1 MLKTHDCGKLT
12 KQDVGKTVVL
22 NGWVQ
27 RWRDLGGVLFI
38 DLRDRS
44 GIVQLVFSPE
54 YSREAHEI
62 ADRARSEWVLAV
74 KGQVVE
80 RDPETY
86 NPNLPTGEIEV
97 RVTDIEILNTA
108 KTPPFPIED
117 GIDVDEAVRLKY
129 RYLDLRRP
137 EMQRTL
143 ELRAKAMRVFR
154 EYLDAHGFIEVETPI
169 LTRSTPEGARDY
181 LVPSRVHPGE
191 FFALPQSPQLFKQLL
206 MIAGLERYYQIARCF
221 RDEDLR
227 ADRQPEFTQV
237 DIETSFLSRDQ
248 LLELMEGLIARLFKE
263 TIGVDVPTPFR
274 RISYDEAIHKYGSD
288 KPDLRFGLEIVD
300 VTDIVRNSDVKVFAS
315 VAASGGVV
323 KALNAKGCAGWS
335 RKELDDLQPFA
346 VRYGG
351 KGLAWITV
359 KDGEW
364 RGPIVKFFKPEEIAA
379 LTERLGVEEGDLL
392 CFSADKLETAANVM
406 GNLRLKVARDL
417 GLIDEGRFEFAWIVD
432 FPLLGWNEEEKRW
445 EALHHPFTRPRDE
458 DLPLFDTDPGA
469 IRAQAYDLV
478 LNGYEVG
485 GGSMRIYRRDVQEK
499 MFRALGFTLEEA
511 KERFGFF
518 LDAFE
523 YGTPPH
529 GGIAFGFDRLVMLL
543 AGRTNLRETIAFP
556 KTASATDLLTDAP
569 SEVTERQLEEL
580 HIRLSAKAQAE
591 LARKRAAAEK
601 AASAADGEVSADAQG
616 AQSASANDPGAGA

>member
-1 MLKTHDCGKLT
+1 MKLKNHDCGTLT
-12 KQDVGKTVVL
+12 KQHVGETVIL

-27 RWRDLGGVLFI
+27 GWRDFGGLLFI
-38 DLRDRS
+38 DLRDRT
-44 GIVQLVFSPE
+44 GIVQIVFNPE
-54 YSREAHEI
+54 ISEKALEI
-62 ADRARSEWVLAV
+62 ASRARNEYVLAV
-74 KGQVVE
+74 EGKVVH

-86 NPNLPTGEIEV
+86 NPNIPTGEIEV
-97 RVTDIEILNTA
+97 RVTEVEILNAA

-117 GIDVDEAVRLKY
+117 GVEVDEALRLKY

-137 EMQRTL
+137 EMQKTL
-143 ELRAKAMRVFR
+143 RLRSKAAKVFR
-154 EYLDAHGFIEVETPI
+154 DFLDDNGFIEVETPI
-169 LTRSTPEGARDY
+169 LTKSTPEGARDY

-206 MIAGLERYYQIARCF
+206 MVGGLERYYQIARCF

-237 DIETSFLSRDQ
+237 DIETSFLSQEQ
-248 LLELMEGLIARLFKE
+248 LLGMMEELMAKLFRE
-263 TIGVDVPTPFR
+263 TIGVEIETPFQR
-274 RISYDEAIHKYGSD
+274 LTYHDAIHKYGSD
-288 KPDLRFGLEIVD
+288 KPDLRFGLEIQD

-323 KALNAKGCAGWS
+323 KALNAKGCASWT
-335 RKELDDLQPFA
+335 RKELDDLAPFA
-346 VRYGG
+346 ARYGG
-351 KGLAWITV
+351 KGIAWITV

-392 CFSADKLETAANVM
+392 CFSADKLKVAADVM
-406 GNLRLKVARDL
+406 GNLRLKVGREQ
-417 GLIDEGRFEFAWIVD
+417 GLIDNSAYKFLWVVD
-432 FPLLGWNEEEKRW
+432 FPLLGWDEEAGRW
-445 EALHHPFTRPRDE
+445 VAEHHPFTRPRDE
-458 DLPLFDTDPGA
+458 DLPLFDSDPGA

-485 GGSMRIYRRDVQEK
+485 GGSMRIFRRDVQEQ
-499 MFRALGFTLEEA
+499 MFKALGFSPEEA
-511 KERFGFF
+511 KEKFGFF

-529 GGIAFGFDRLVMLL
+529 GGIAFGFDRLIMLL
-543 AGRTNLRETIAFP
+543 AGRSNLRETIAFP

-569 SEVTERQLEEL
+569 SPVTERQLEDL
-580 HIRLSAKAQAE
+580 HIRLSAKA
-591 LARKRAAAEK
+591 AAAQAK
-601 AASAADGEVSADAQG
+601 QAAVSAGPASATETAV
-616 AQSASANDPGAGA
+616 QS